1 MKLITVKYEG
11 RKDYRD
17 RTALRT
23 EWKTGDV
30 KRVPEREARQLLKF
44 AEFKRADEA
53 EATDAPG
60 DAESVVLAQ
69 EQREQDQHNEQE
81 GMFHLIE
88 TMDKDAL
95 EAYAAKYETALDK
108 RLSVKKLRT
117 EVASL
122 IEQFGVR

>member
-1 MKLITVKYEG
+1 MKLIAVKYEG

-44 AEFKRADEA
+44 AEFKRADVA

-60 DAESVVLAQ
+60 DAEAVVLAQ

-81 GMFHLIE
+81 GLFHLIE

-95 EAYAAKYETALDK
+95 ESYAAKYETALDK

-122 IEQFGVR
+122 VEQFGVR

>member
-1 MKLITVKYEG
+1 MKLIAVKYEG

-44 AEFKRADEA
+44 AEFKRADVA

-60 DAESVVLAQ
+60 DADSLAGRPAGAACAAPDGATDW
-69 EQREQDQHNEQE
+69 QRRR
-81 GMFHLIE
+81 
-88 TMDKDAL
+88 
-95 EAYAAKYETALDK
+95 
-108 RLSVKKLRT
+108 RLRPHR
-117 EVASL
+117 
-122 IEQFGVR
+122 QQ

>member
-1 MKLITVKYEG
+1 MKLIAVKYEG

-17 RTALRT
+17 RTVLRT

-30 KRVPEREARQLLKF
+30 KRVPEREARQLLRF

>member
-1 MKLITVKYEG
+1 MKFIVLKYEG

-17 RTALRT
+17 RTPLRT
-23 EWKTGDV
+23 QWTPGDV
-30 KRVPEREARQLLKF
+30 KRVPEREALQLLKF
-44 AEFKRADEA
+44 AEFKRAKADEA
-53 EATDAPG
+53 KDIPG
-60 DAESVVLAQ
+60 DVEAVVLAQ

-81 GMFHLIE
+81 GLFHLIE

-122 IEQFGVR
+122 VEQFGVR

>member
-1 MKLITVKYEG
+1 MKLIAVKYEG

-44 AEFKRADEA
+44 AEFKRADVA

-60 DAESVVLAQ
+60 DAEAVVLAQ

-81 GMFHLIE
+81 GLFHLIE

-108 RLSVKKLRT
+108 RLSVKKMRT

-122 IEQFGVR
+122 VEQFGVR

>member
-1 MKLITVKYEG
+1 MKLIALKYEG
-11 RKDYRD
+11 RKDYKD

-23 EWKTGDV
+23 EWTTGDV

-69 EQREQDQHNEQE
+69 EQREKDQHNEQE

>member
-1 MKLITVKYEG
+1 MKLIAVKYEG

-17 RTALRT
+17 RTALRN
-23 EWKTGDV
+23 EWKPGDV

-44 AEFKRADEA
+44 AEFKRADVA

-60 DAESVVLAQ
+60 DAEAVVLAQ

-81 GMFHLIE
+81 GMLNLIE
-88 TMDKDAL
+88 TMDKGAL
-95 EAYAAKYETALDK
+95 EAYAAKYETTLDMK
-108 RLSVKKLRT
+108 LGVKKLRA

-122 IEQFGVR
+122 VEQFGVR